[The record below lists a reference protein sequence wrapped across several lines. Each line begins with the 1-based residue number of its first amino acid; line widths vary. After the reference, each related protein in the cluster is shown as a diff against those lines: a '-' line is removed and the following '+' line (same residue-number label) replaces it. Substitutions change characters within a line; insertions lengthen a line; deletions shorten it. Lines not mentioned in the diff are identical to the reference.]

1 MAQAQVYSVNVVG
14 YVNQVLPAGV
24 QVAVAN
30 PLDNGTND
38 LNSVF
43 GALAKGSSINTWNV
57 GAGSFVGAL
66 KTATAWTPNSP
77 APVGV
82 GLFVNSKSAITNTYV
97 GEVIV
102 GPGESTTNSLP
113 AGLQVL
119 AGSAIPYAGTLNSTN
134 IGLLT
139 LAKGSAINT
148 WNVGSQT
155 YVGALK
161 TATTWT
167 PDTALGVAEG
177 FFVNSKT
184 ATNWV
189 QKLPAN

>member
-43 GALAKGSSINTWNV
+43 GSLAKGSTINTWNV
-57 GAGSFVGAL
+57 GSGSFVLAL
-66 KTATAWTPNSP
+66 KGGTAWSPNSP
-77 APVGV
+77 IPVGA
-82 GLFVNSKSAITNTYV
+82 GCFVNSKAAITNTYV
-97 GEVIV
+97 GEVIA
-102 GPGESTTNSLP
+102 GPGESTTNGLP
-113 AGLQVL
+113 AGAQVL
-119 AGSAIPYAGTLNSTN
+119 VGSPIPYAGTLNSTN

-139 LAKGSAINT
+139 LAKGSTINT
-148 WNVGSQT
+148 WNVGSQA
-155 YVGALK
+155 YVLSLK
-161 TATTWT
+161 GGTAWS
-167 PDTALGVAEG
+167 PDSSLAVAEG

-189 QKLPAN
+189 QTLPSN